1 MKKYYDMMTQT
12 PWAWIVGL
20 YVFLGI
26 FLLIAIWPSEP
37 QPSKTIIQLEIDIK
51 EIDKTLTS
59 IEETIDE
66 IIGKLEIKVNA
77 GEQ

>member
-1 MKKYYDMMTQT
+1 MMTQT

-66 IIGKLEIKVNA
+66 IFGKLEIKINA
-77 GEQ
+77 GEK